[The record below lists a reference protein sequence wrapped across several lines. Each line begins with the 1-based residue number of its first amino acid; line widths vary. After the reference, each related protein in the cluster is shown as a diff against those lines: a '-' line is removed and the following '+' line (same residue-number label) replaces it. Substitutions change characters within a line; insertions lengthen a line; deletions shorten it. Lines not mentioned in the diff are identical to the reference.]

1 MKALLVP
8 LILVSLVIVCG
19 GCSAVSYNRAEYI
32 AILKSYSEYESER
45 IETLPEFTY
54 PKSSDKN
61 LIKLKDTFNLEDIA
75 GNGDEMSKLINLMKW
90 VHNIVEYDGN
100 SINPYPKNTFNI
112 IKTCHEENRGINC
125 RMIATILNEVYLS
138 MGFQARFVIC
148 MPEEKDFKDCHVIN
162 EVYSTTFNKWIYMD
176 PTYEAYFKDENGNYL
191 SIREVR
197 ERLIN
202 DKPLVLN
209 DEINQKPVGSLFR
222 FFYKL
227 GIVEITKDDYVDYMS
242 KNLFRLNSP
251 VCSEFNYE
259 TKDKNRSYIELIPRD
274 YKIKSNPEIK
284 TYDGYKIMTH
294 YTSNPDTFWQ
304 KPLNTSISN

>member
-1 MKALLVP
+1 
-8 LILVSLVIVCG
+8 
-19 GCSAVSYNRAEYI
+19 
-32 AILKSYSEYESER
+32 
-45 IETLPEFTY
+45 
-54 PKSSDKN
+54 
-61 LIKLKDTFNLEDIA
+61 
-75 GNGDEMSKLINLMKW
+75 
-90 VHNIVEYDGN
+90 
-100 SINPYPKNTFNI
+100 
-112 IKTCHEENRGINC
+112 
-125 RMIATILNEVYLS
+125 
-138 MGFQARFVIC
+138 
-148 MPEEKDFKDCHVIN
+148 
-162 EVYSTTFNKWIYMD
+162 
-176 PTYEAYFKDENGNYL
+176 L

-227 GIVEITKDDYVDYMS
+227 GIVKFTRDDYVDYLS

-284 TYDGYKIMTH
+284 TYDGYEIMTH
-294 YTSNPDTFWQ
+294 YTSNPDAFWQ
-304 KPLNTSISN
+304 KP